1 VRLVVG
7 HRLDLAFSLYA
18 FFTTLVHSSAGRWLG
33 VNARPIVGGATS
45 ELVMRSSAYRGLL
58 AAGMA
63 AALFPID
70 LSHPRPATA
79 QELRPCAPCRAPPGA
94 AERVGH
100 DSMLDED
107 DEIAALEAIR
117 VALTEVG
124 DGASYVWHRRYGQL
138 GGLVQP
144 TQSFKDP
151 SGRVCRR
158 IIVILSA
165 GLRSG
170 RFEGTA
176 CRIAGGRWQ
185 LDG

>member
-1 VRLVVG
+1 
-7 HRLDLAFSLYA
+7 
-18 FFTTLVHSSAGRWLG
+18 
-33 VNARPIVGGATS
+33 
-45 ELVMRSSAYRGLL
+45 
-58 AAGMA
+58 
-63 AALFPID
+63 
-70 LSHPRPATA
+70 
-79 QELRPCAPCRAPPGA
+79 
-94 AERVGH
+94 
-100 DSMLDED
+100 MLDED

-117 VALTEVG
+117 VALTEVS

-151 SGRVCRR
+151 GGRVCRR

-176 CRIAGGRWQ
+176 CRSAGGRWQ

>member
-1 VRLVVG
+1 
-7 HRLDLAFSLYA
+7 
-18 FFTTLVHSSAGRWLG
+18 
-33 VNARPIVGGATS
+33 
-45 ELVMRSSAYRGLL
+45 
-58 AAGMA
+58 MA
-63 AALFPID
+63 AALVSID
-70 LSHPRPATA
+70 LSHPTPASA
-79 QELRPCAPCRAPPGA
+79 QELRPCAPCPAAEPPGA

-100 DSMLDED
+100 DTTLDED

-117 VALTEVG
+117 LALTEVG
-124 DGASYVWHRRYGQL
+124 DGASYVWHRRYGRL

-151 SGRVCRR
+151 GGRVCRR

>member
-1 VRLVVG
+1 MLARLW
-7 HRLDLAFSLYA
+7 A
-18 FFTTLVHSSAGRWLG
+18 T
-33 VNARPIVGGATS
+33 TS

-63 AALFPID
+63 AALFLMA
-70 LSHPRPATA
+70 LSHAAPVKA
-79 QELRPCAPCRAPPGA
+79 QERGPCAPCLEPVPPRAA
-94 AERVGH
+94 QRLGH

-107 DEIAALEAIR
+107 DEIATLEAIR
-117 VALTEVG
+117 VALTEVS

-151 SGRVCRR
+151 GGRVCRH

-176 CRIAGGRWQ
+176 CRIAEGRWL